1 MTSRSTRDDQTR
13 NEPIKWTDQYS
24 RELHKPVRFNFKK
37 RRVFSPGPNSIW
49 AADLADMSKYARS
62 NKGYRYLLLVIDV
75 FTKYGY
81 IRPLKKKTGK
91 ATAAAFK
98 DIFGEAKTSPKRM

>member
-1 MTSRSTRDDQTR
+1 MSRQSTPDDRER
-13 NEPIKWTDQYS
+13 NDEIKWSDEYS
-24 RELHKPVRFNFKK
+24 RELHKPVCFKFKK

-49 AADLADMSKYARS
+49 AADLADMSKFSRS
-62 NKGYRYLLLVIDV
+62 NKGYPYLLLVIDV

-81 IRPLKKKTGK
+81 IRPMKEKTGK

-98 DIFGEAKTSPKRM
+98 DIFEEAKLSPKRM